1 MFVILT
7 IVRWSDVAKVGL
19 EPLTS
24 LLLLSS
30 VFYMG
35 IACMYSHADSEEA
48 LLKRK
53 LLLPS

>member
-1 MFVILT
+1 MMMI

-19 EPLTS
+19 ELLIS

-30 VFYMG
+30 DFYMG

-48 LLKRK
+48 L
-53 LLLPS
+53 